1 MAEPEVAGIGAVLKP
16 NTPYLKFVDF
26 HPRGAAALSGK
37 VPLRILYELR
47 LYLLIACISQI
58 FENDCLVSVDHVV
71 GFCTELDLFFLMV

>member
-37 VPLRILYELR
+37 VEFKWISVRVLIYLILTK
-47 LYLLIACISQI
+47 
-58 FENDCLVSVDHVV
+58 VSTDSR
-71 GFCTELDLFFLMV
+71 E

>member
-37 VPLRILYELR
+37 VK
-47 LYLLIACISQI
+47 
-58 FENDCLVSVDHVV
+58 FEWIPFGLNFSC
-71 GFCTELDLFFLMV
+71 FLTNV

>member
-37 VPLRILYELR
+37 VALAVFSI
-47 LYLLIACISQI
+47 
-58 FENDCLVSVDHVV
+58 VDNR
-71 GFCTELDLFFLMV
+71 